1 VIERFL
7 DPVEKENGW
16 LNHRWVRMR
25 STAAVL
31 QETFAPLSE
40 AWHDARLTPSYEAL
54 WMAHGMDALPAYQL
68 SKANRTAG
76 FALWERIVALP
87 QEVAPAELSAHAPRP
102 QPELVIAPRLN

>member
-1 VIERFL
+1 
-7 DPVEKENGW
+7 
-16 LNHRWVRMR
+16 MR

-31 QETFAPLSE
+31 QETLAPLSE
-40 AWHDARLTPSYEAL
+40 AWHDARLKPSYEAL
-54 WMAHGMDALPAYQL
+54 WMARGMDALPAYQL